1 VATTD
6 YIANVLRTY
15 IDEPDQTFVDNAL
28 LTRFLQIGYQEFRNR
43 VMQCDPNIYA
53 TQAVYT
59 LNNTTSLD
67 LTTTNPDGAATPI
80 LGPTS
85 VNGSQLEMLIA
96 IYRQE
101 SNSAI
106 PARILNQVQN
116 VQALEA
122 TNNSFFFSNNSVT
135 FSYSISG
142 TIRVSYVPSA
152 NVDWTAAGGYID
164 DMTLFHDLI
173 ALYAYKQYAI
183 VDAAENGPLI
193 SQLGKRE
200 SEFMQYLTSRTT
212 GGPNYVQ
219 DVTSSILFL

>member
-1 VATTD
+1 MATTD

-28 LTRFLQIGYQEFRNR
+28 LTKFLQIGYQEFRNR
-43 VMQCDPNIYA
+43 VMQGDPNIYA

-80 LGPTS
+80 LGSTS
-85 VNGSQLEMLIA
+85 VAGSQLEMLIA

-101 SNSAI
+101 NNTAI

-122 TNNSFFFSNNSVT
+122 TNN
-135 FSYSISG
+135 
-142 TIRVSYVPSA
+142 
-152 NVDWTAAGGYID
+152 
-164 DMTLFHDLI
+164 
-173 ALYAYKQYAI
+173 
-183 VDAAENGPLI
+183 
-193 SQLGKRE
+193 
-200 SEFMQYLTSRTT
+200 
-212 GGPNYVQ
+212 
-219 DVTSSILFL
+219 